1 VVIILSR
8 YKYGKKS
15 INRECAKAIS
25 DADYKCFKRAVQKNQ
40 NLDTI
45 ADEVACL
52 RERLDVINDLLEEI
66 SELSTSVREE
76 LGEIE
81 NSVTVLEELV

>member
-1 VVIILSR
+1 MLSLKNWKVVIVLSR

-15 INRECAKAIS
+15 DRQTRKVS
-25 DADYKCFKRAVQKNQ
+25 

-45 ADEVACL
+45 ADEVAYL